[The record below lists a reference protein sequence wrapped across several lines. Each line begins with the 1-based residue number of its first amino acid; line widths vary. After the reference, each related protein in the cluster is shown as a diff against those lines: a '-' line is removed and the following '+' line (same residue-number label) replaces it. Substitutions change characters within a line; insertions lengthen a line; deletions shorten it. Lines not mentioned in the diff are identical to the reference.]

1 MQKILIFGSEGYIGR
16 TIVDFFT
23 KKNYK
28 VYGFDNLIYKQKN
41 QIKKKN
47 YFFFKS
53 SIHDTRKIFKIIKQ
67 EKIDKILLLGGLVGD
82 PIVKKYPKLSNKTNL
97 LSIKNFIK
105 TLNNNFFGRLIYV
118 STCSNYGVSKS
129 NSLLT
134 ETSQLN
140 PVSLYAVQKVAIENY
155 LKKNNLSFTYTIL
168 RFATAFGVSERMRF
182 DLTINEFC
190 KDSFVHN
197 NIEVYEPYRY
207 RPYCHVKDFARAIK
221 KVYDSKVSLISGEI
235 FNCGNQKN
243 NFTKSKICKILKG
256 FNKKLKIKFNKNIVD
271 KRNYRV
277 SFEKIQK
284 KLSFKCIYTVEYGVR
299 EILKYLKINKNL
311 DYKKIGNYK
320 IDQ

>member
-1 MQKILIFGSEGYIGR
+1 MHKLSDKDKKIWNFYIS
-16 TIVDFFT
+16 
-23 KKNYK
+23 
-28 VYGFDNLIYKQKN
+28 NLKS
-41 QIKKKN
+41 IKKVDNNKIIN
-47 YFFFKS
+47 SS
-53 SIHDTRKIFKIIKQ
+53 SISANNKVLKPNVTFTLDSKIKKQLKNNRLSFDAII
-67 EKIDKILLLGGLVGD
+67 DLHG
-82 PIVKKYPKLSNKTNL
+82 KTEVQAYE
-97 LSIKNFIK
+97 SIKNFIK
-105 TLNNNFFGRLIYV
+105 TLNKNFFGRLIYV

-155 LKKNNLSFTYTIL
+155 LKENNFSFTYTIL

-221 KVYDSKVSLISGEI
+221 KVYDSKLNLISSEI

-256 FNKKLKIKFNKNIVD
+256 FNKKLKIKFNRNIID

-299 EILKYLKINKNL
+299 EILKYLKNNKTLN
-311 DYKKIGNYK
+311 YKTIGNYK